1 MSSATPSLRLSQ
13 LQMDWLRPAR
23 ARLLRIAGIGGA
35 TTVLDLGCGWGLT
48 TADLAERSEVNV
60 VGMDISPT
68 MVENARANLPER
80 LRDRVQFVQNSPDS
94 IELPDR
100 SVDIVFTQCA
110 MMWMADVPSV
120 LSECQRV
127 LKPNGRLAMIEPD
140 YGGMME
146 WPETIC
152 TREIWID
159 CLVRAGADPMIGR
172 KLAVHLNE
180 LGWEHEV
187 YFLDRYEAG
196 LAEAIEFLAEL
207 DTTEQQRQQLLLAQ
221 KLMTEGSRA
230 QPAHVV
236 HLPFW
241 MYVARHG

>member
-13 LQMDWLRPAR
+13 LQMEWLRPAR

-35 TTVLDLGCGWGLT
+35 TRLLDLGCGWGLT
-48 TADLAERSEVNV
+48 TADIAERSDVNV
-60 VGMDISPT
+60 IGLDVAPT
-68 MVENARANLPER
+68 ILEHARANLPER
-80 LRDRVQFVQNSPDS
+80 LSDRVQFLRTPPDR
-94 IELPDR
+94 IELPDKA
-100 SVDIVFTQCA
+100 VDIVFTQCA
-110 MMWMADVPSV
+110 MMWMADVPRV

-146 WPETIC
+146 SPESIA

-159 CLVRAGADPMIGR
+159 CLTRAGADPMMGR
-172 KLAVHLNE
+172 KLSVHLSE

-221 KLMTEGSRA
+221 RLMTEGSRA
-230 QPAHVV
+230 QPAQVV

-241 MYVARHG
+241 MYVARPR

>member
-1 MSSATPSLRLSQ
+1 MCSATPSLRLSQ
-13 LQMDWLRPAR
+13 LQMEWLKPAR

-35 TTVLDLGCGWGLT
+35 TRVLDLGCGWGLT
-48 TADLAERSEVNV
+48 TADIAERSEVNV
-60 VGMDISPT
+60 VGMDVSPT
-68 MVENARANLPER
+68 MLEHAKANLPER
-80 LRDRVQFVQNSPDS
+80 LRDRVQFVQNSPDR
-94 IELPDR
+94 IELPDQ
-100 SVDIVFTQCA
+100 SVEIVFTQCA
-110 MMWMADVPSV
+110 MMWMADVSRV
-120 LSECQRV
+120 LIECQRV

-146 WPETIC
+146 WPESIS

-159 CLVRAGADPMIGR
+159 CLVRAGADPLMGR

-180 LGWEHEV
+180 LGWEHDV

-196 LAEAIEFLAEL
+196 LAEAIEFVAEL
-207 DTTEQQRQQLLLAQ
+207 DASEHQRQQLLLAQ
-221 KLMTEGSRA
+221 RLMTEGSRA

-241 MYVARHG
+241 MYVARNR

>member
-1 MSSATPSLRLSQ
+1 MCSATPSLRLSQ
-13 LQMDWLRPAR
+13 LQMEWLRPAR

-35 TTVLDLGCGWGLT
+35 TRVLDLGCGWGST
-48 TADLAERSEVNV
+48 TADIAERSDVNV
-60 VGMDISPT
+60 LGVDVSLT
-68 MVENARANLPER
+68 MVEQARANLPEQ
-80 LRDRVQFVQNSPDS
+80 LRDRVQFLQNSPDR
-94 IELPDR
+94 IDLPDR

-110 MMWMADVPSV
+110 MMWMADVPRV

-127 LKPNGRLAMIEPD
+127 LKPKGRLAMIEPD

-146 WPETIC
+146 WPESIA

-159 CLVRAGADPMIGR
+159 CLTRAGADPLMGR
-172 KLAVHLNE
+172 KLSVRLSE

-196 LAEAIEFLAEL
+196 LSEAIEFLAEL
-207 DTTEQQRQQLLLAQ
+207 ETTEQQRQQLLLAQ
-221 KLMTEGSRA
+221 RLIAERPPA

-241 MYVARHG
+241 MYVARNR

>member
-1 MSSATPSLRLSQ
+1 M
-13 LQMDWLRPAR
+13 
-23 ARLLRIAGIGGA
+23 
-35 TTVLDLGCGWGLT
+35 LDLGCGWGLT
-48 TADLAERSEVNV
+48 TADIAERSDANV
-60 VGMDISPT
+60 IGMDVSLAII
-68 MVENARANLPER
+68 EHARVNLPER
-80 LRDRVQFVQNSPDS
+80 LSDRVQFLQNSPDR
-94 IELPDR
+94 IELPDQ

-110 MMWMADVPSV
+110 MMWMADVQKV
-120 LSECQRV
+120 IGECQRV

-146 WPETIC
+146 WPESIA

-159 CLVRAGADPMIGR
+159 CLTRAGADPLMGR
-172 KLAVHLNE
+172 KLAVHLSE

-196 LAEAIEFLAEL
+196 LAEAIEFLTEL
-207 DTTEQQRQQLLLAQ
+207 DTTEQQRQRLLLTQ
-221 KLMTEGSRA
+221 RLMTEGSRA

-241 MYVARHG
+241 MYVAHPR